1 MDINTI
7 WNSIVTIKMRRDDSY
22 NFSLKEIET
31 FAKVYNMDLEDFCT
45 SILNLSK
52 QQIDNL
58 KKGNNDFVKC
68 MEYKKIKQK
77 FFEEKGSSYILQIIR
92 EKIKLD
98 FSNSFDIEELK
109 SLSLTLGVNLNDLC
123 INILG
128 ISRNMLN
135 RLKNGEFK
143 TVSSKKYETNKA
155 DYLNDINEDILEHI
169 LSFKVKTD
177 FSSKFSYDE
186 IMQYVNKF
194 GINIRDFLDKI
205 LGNSCYGKGM
215 GNRKPISETDTYWSD
230 KYKEFKHQRMQIKG
244 DEILESFIAKRMQ
257 KTGDYRFDKDE
268 IETLSST
275 YHINVRDFMVYVL
288 GKSEQLYYDLRAG
301 KIKKCFSQKYK
312 AKKEE
317 LIISKRENF
326 MSEINPNIRTYY
338 SWDELE
344 RLSSTLGISI
354 YDIVVNVMEKSR
366 QDFYRISNNYKNG
379 KRVSLGEHKSGPLPN
394 SYCKNNVEEILEI
407 LRIATRSAIGYM
419 SSNGFKCARYY
430 QDLLQ
435 EGYVYLAN
443 KGNPIDE
450 NGILSIT
457 SSVYEESHGSILYKK
472 AYFCA
477 INNIKSFCLGENTGE
492 SFDISIKT
500 KGATDEILD
509 EEDTSLF
516 IKNLSEDNLER
527 QILKYFSE
535 NTFSDETM
543 KEACKIFKVNSQYIQ
558 NLFVK
563 LREKI
568 STQGISLD
576 DE

>member
-7 WNSIVTIKMRRDDSY
+7 WDSIVIIKIRRDDSY
-22 NFSLKEIET
+22 NFTLKEIET
-31 FAKVYNMDLEDFCT
+31 FAQVYNMDIEDFCT
-45 SILNLSK
+45 NVLKLSK
-52 QQIDNL
+52 QQIYNL
-58 KKGNNDFVKC
+58 RNGNNDFVKC
-68 MEYKKIKQK
+68 VEYKRIKQK
-77 FFEEKGSSYILQIIR
+77 FFEEKGSLYRLQIIK

-98 FSNSFDIEELK
+98 FSNSFDIDELK
-109 SLSLTLGVNLNDLC
+109 KLSLKLGINLNDLC
-123 INILG
+123 TNILG

-135 RLKNGEFK
+135 RFKNGEFK
-143 TVSSKKYETNKA
+143 TVSSKKYEMDKVV
-155 DYLNDINEDILEHI
+155 YLNGINEDILEYI
-169 LSFKVKTD
+169 LSFKVETD

-186 IMQYVNKF
+186 IMQYANKF
-194 GINIRDFLDKI
+194 GINIRDFLGQI
-205 LGNSCYGKGM
+205 LGINKYGKWY
-215 GNRKPISETDTYWSD
+215 KPILEIDVYRSD

-244 DEILESFIAKRMQ
+244 DKILESFIATRMQ

-288 GKSEQLYYDLRAG
+288 GKSEQLYFDIRSDR
-301 KIKKCFSQKYK
+301 IKECFSQKYK
-312 AKKEE
+312 AKKED

-344 RLSSTLGISI
+344 RLSSVLGIST
-354 YDIVVNVMEKSR
+354 YDLVVNVMKKSR

-394 SYCKNNVEEILEI
+394 NYCKNNVEEILEI

-419 SSNGFKCARYY
+419 SSNGYKCARFYK
-430 QDLLQ
+430 DLLQ
-435 EGYVYLAN
+435 EGYLYLST

-457 SSVYEESHGSILYKK
+457 SSIYEESHGSILYKK
-472 AYFCA
+472 AYFNV
-477 INNIKSFCLGENTGE
+477 ISSIKSFCLGEHTGKAY
-492 SFDISIKT
+492 DVNIKI
-500 KGATDEILD
+500 KGTTDQIPD
-509 EEDTSLF
+509 DEDTSLF
-516 IKNLSEDNLER
+516 IKNLSEDNCER

-535 NTFSDETM
+535 NTFCDETM

-558 NLFVK
+558 NLFAK
-563 LREKI
+563 LREKF
-568 STQGISLD
+568 SSQGISLD
-576 DE
+576 D